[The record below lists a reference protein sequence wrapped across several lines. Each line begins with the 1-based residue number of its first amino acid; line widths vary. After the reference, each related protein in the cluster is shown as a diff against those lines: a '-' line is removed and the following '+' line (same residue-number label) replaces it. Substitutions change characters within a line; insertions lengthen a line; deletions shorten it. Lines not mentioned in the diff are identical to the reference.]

1 MTVQVMKYEDAPSW
15 ARQSSSFHGEG
26 EVHIVL
32 ADSWD
37 DAIGEAARLCDAEN
51 LLDYDASYDSI
62 GERWV
67 GVTCL

>member
-37 DAIGEAARLCDAEN
+37 DAIGTAGRLCREQA
-51 LLDYDASYDSI
+51 LCDYDASWDDI

-67 GVTCL
+67 GVTCK